1 MRISDWSSD
10 VCSSDLIQNGAVNP
24 ACKLKPEIHKEQ
36 GELHHADRHHGLEL
50 VGTDDEYQR
59 DTDHESH
66 LKERQRHGQRLAHD
80 IHRGKKT
87 DRTNRDAKRSEEH
100 KSELQSLMR
109 ISYAV
114 FCLKKKNTQN
124 NTNKNKTKVDNIH

>member
-10 VCSSDLIQNGAVNP
+10 VCSSDLIQNGSVNP
-24 ACKLKPEIHKEQ
+24 TCKLKPEIHKEQ
-36 GELHHADRHHGLEL
+36 GELHHADLHHGLEL

-87 DRTNRDAKRSEEH
+87 DRTNRDAKVAGGAGHDIGQRLVDLAAIVGIDR
-100 KSELQSLMR
+100 KSTRLTS
-109 ISYAV
+109 S
-114 FCLKKKNTQN
+114 
-124 NTNKNKTKVDNIH
+124 H